1 MRSNTDSCT
10 STQTD
15 PDEGQAPGPSW
26 ARSRLATWLLK
37 SGYDGTVWASRDGA
51 VTWTALYDAPELV
64 EIEWRQSGLI
74 VGMDDTGTV
83 WTTAGLTSIWQQA
96 ATGPAE
102 VETMYVPPARP

>member
-74 VGMDDTGTV
+74 VRDRRHWHGVDHSGVDFY
-83 WTTAGLTSIWQQA
+83 LA
-96 ATGPAE
+96 ASSDRAC
-102 VETMYVPPARP
+102 

>member
-37 SGYDGTVWASRDGA
+37 SGYDGTVWANRDGA
-51 VTWTALYDAPELV
+51 VTWTA
-64 EIEWRQSGLI
+64 
-74 VGMDDTGTV
+74 
-83 WTTAGLTSIWQQA
+83 
-96 ATGPAE
+96 E
-102 VETMYVPPARP
+102 VETMDVDDAGRWWVSVHGGAISRSDDQGVTRLEAYVPPARP